1 MVSSL
6 AVAMFVPRE
15 AQAQRWQVG
24 GTMQVDFSAG
34 SDELLTL
41 DFIDGT
47 SENIKAGDGVT
58 LALSGGLRFRAE
70 EAHQLELLL
79 NLGIRYTDTQPAI
92 NGGVDFLRLPIE
104 ALAFYRLAFGPS
116 GSNTMFLR
124 TGVGLAVHLMNELT
138 GEGVLSGL
146 HLRFGP
152 ALGWILQAD
161 LGSTLVA
168 PHQLIVGLR
177 YTRIGYRA
185 DGMSRPLSANAVG
198 LQLGYLVEL

>member
-1 MVSSL
+1 
-6 AVAMFVPRE
+6 
-15 AQAQRWQVG
+15 
-24 GTMQVDFSAG
+24 MQVDFSAG

-104 ALAFYRLAFGPS
+104 ALAF
-116 GSNTMFLR
+116 
-124 TGVGLAVHLMNELT
+124 
-138 GEGVLSGL
+138 VLPQPERDS
-146 HLRFGP
+146 
-152 ALGWILQAD
+152 
-161 LGSTLVA
+161 S
-168 PHQLIVGLR
+168 
-177 YTRIGYRA
+177 
-185 DGMSRPLSANAVG
+185 
-198 LQLGYLVEL
+198 